1 MIPARL
7 SRTIHKWLALVVGA
21 QALLWIVSGF
31 YMVVVDLD
39 FIHGDTLVRNLSTP
53 PSRTERWFPLEALRA
68 NYPGLEQLRIKGL
81 PDFDQP
87 LYEVRAGGKI
97 FLVDAITGQILSPLD
112 ERRITALARQYYA
125 GLGLPSTIG
134 LLVGEPP
141 PEIQSRQLP
150 LWRVQ
155 FDDWHQ
161 TTLYIHPD
169 SGELVTRR
177 HRLWRWFDVLWML
190 HIMDYEERMDV
201 NNVLLRAATIA
212 GLALAASGLWLLY
225 FSFRRRRTRR
235 ANRS

>member
-1 MIPARL
+1 MIPAGL

-31 YMVVVDLD
+31 YMVVVNLD
-39 FIHGDTLVRNLSTP
+39 FIHGDTLVRNLTTSP
-53 PSRTERWFPLEALRA
+53 PRAESWFPLNALRTRIA
-68 NYPGLEQLRIKGL
+68 GLEQLRIKGL
-81 PDFDQP
+81 PGFDQP
-87 LYEVRAGGKI
+87 LYEVRAAGRTLLIDG
-97 FLVDAITGQILSPLD
+97 TNGQRLSPLG
-112 ERRITALARQYYA
+112 ESRIIALARQYYA
-125 GLGLPSTIG
+125 GRGSPATIE

-141 PEIQSRQLP
+141 LEIQSRPLP

-177 HRLWRWFDVLWML
+177 HRLWRWFDALWML
-190 HIMDYEERMDV
+190 HIMDYEERTDV

-212 GLALAASGLWLLY
+212 GLVLAASGLWLLY

>member
-1 MIPARL
+1 MTPARL
-7 SRTIHKWLALVVGA
+7 SRTLHKWLALVVGA

-39 FIHGDTLVRNLSTP
+39 FIHGDSLVHNLSTP
-53 PSRTERWFPLEALRA
+53 PPRTESWLPLGVLRMRF
-68 NYPGLEQLRIKGL
+68 PGLEQMRIKGL
-81 PDFDQP
+81 PGFDQP
-87 LYEVRAGGKI
+87 LYEVRAEGNV
-97 FLVDAITGQILSPLD
+97 FLVDAITGQTLSPLD
-112 ERRITALARQYYA
+112 ESRITVLARHYYA
-125 GLGLPSTIG
+125 GRGSPATIE
-134 LLVGEPP
+134 LVVGEPP
-141 PEIQSRQLP
+141 LEIQSRPLP

-155 FDDWHQ
+155 FDDGYQ

-177 HRLWRWFDVLWML
+177 HRFWRWFDALWML
-190 HIMDYEERMDV
+190 HIMDYEERTDV